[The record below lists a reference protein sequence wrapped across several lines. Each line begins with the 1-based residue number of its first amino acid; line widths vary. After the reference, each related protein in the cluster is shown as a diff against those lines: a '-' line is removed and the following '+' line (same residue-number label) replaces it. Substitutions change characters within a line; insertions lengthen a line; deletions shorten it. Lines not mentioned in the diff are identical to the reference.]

1 MTTIDDAP
9 IYCLLFSLPRL
20 FITLSSPFLISCL
33 LILLF
38 TIIFLHYIMIDPDF
52 FPSLTGPAT
61 TSSVAPIPTV
71 LPGSEVFQE
80 LHDVGKRTLW
90 YVLALSLDQP
100 C

>member
-1 MTTIDDAP
+1 MTPPYIASSS
-9 IYCLLFSLPRL
+9 LFLAFL
-20 FITLSSPFLISCL
+20 FPFPHLGSPFLICL

-38 TIIFLHYIMIDPDF
+38 TIIFLLYIMIDPDF
-52 FPSLTGPAT
+52 FPSLTAPAT

-90 YVLALSLDQP
+90 YVLSVLRD
-100 C
+100 